1 MTETIIDNLQNDK
14 MIDNLQNDKMI
25 DNLQNDN
32 LKTPL
37 ILTSNN
43 LKDIIDFISKGYYV
57 IIYKK
62 SYYRCFH
69 NKLTDDNHN
78 FRCKGLLTDDDIN
91 KYIKTH
97 RFIYLNVERMSG
109 LLDDGE
115 WNWYIENEG
124 YNECNCKLF
133 NNIQNKDILYKDNL
147 RI

>member
-1 MTETIIDNLQNDK
+1 METMTNNLE
-14 MIDNLQNDKMI
+14 LT
-25 DNLQNDN
+25 NDN

-43 LKDIIDFISKGYYV
+43 LKDIINFISQGYYV
-57 IIYKK
+57 IIYNKN
-62 SYYRCFH
+62 YYRCFH
-69 NKLTDDNHN
+69 NKLKDDN
-78 FRCKGLLTDDDIN
+78 FRCNGLLTDDDIN
-91 KYIKTH
+91 DYIKTH

-124 YNECNCKLF
+124 YNECNCNLLK
-133 NNIQNKDILYKDNL
+133 NIQNKDILYKNTL

>member
-1 MTETIIDNLQNDK
+1 MQTMTNNLE
-14 MIDNLQNDKMI
+14 LT
-25 DNLQNDN
+25 NDN

-43 LKDIIDFISKGYYV
+43 LKDIINFISQGYYV
-57 IIYKK
+57 IIYNKN
-62 SYYRCFH
+62 YYRCFH
-69 NKLTDDNHN
+69 NKLKDDNHN
-78 FRCKGLLTDDDIN
+78 FRCNGLLTDNDIN
-91 KYIKTH
+91 DYIKTH

-124 YNECNCKLF
+124 YNECNCNLSH
-133 NNIQNKDILYKDNL
+133 NIQNKDILYKDTL